1 MKISM
6 KISTY
11 MYMYIKLRLS
21 VVLMM
26 YGLACP
32 FMSSQLTPVFKCD
45 CA

>member
-11 MYMYIKLRLS
+11 MYIKLRLP

-26 YGLACP
+26 YGLAYP
-32 FMSSQLTPVFKCD
+32 FMSSQLIPVFKCD